1 MSTKQLYTCQCMRCG
16 GSGRF
21 DRGACFDCKGAGFV
35 NRASTRGLTPFV
47 LAVTYEKGGTESPRV
62 FATTR
67 GKAVE
72 IVERHLRVKGWA
84 GVVR

>member
-1 MSTKQLYTCQCMRCG
+1 MSTKPRYTCQCIRCG

-21 DRGACFDCKGAGFV
+21 DRGACFDCRGAGFV

-47 LAVTYEKGGTESPRV
+47 LAVAYENGRTESARV

-84 GVVR
+84 AVVK